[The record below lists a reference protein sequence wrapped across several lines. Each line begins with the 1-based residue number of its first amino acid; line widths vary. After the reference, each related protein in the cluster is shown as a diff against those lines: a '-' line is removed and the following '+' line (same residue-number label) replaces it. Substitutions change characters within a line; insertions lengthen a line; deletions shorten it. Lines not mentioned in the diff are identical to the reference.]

1 MKSFEDFANSTIQA
15 SAILTEDEIEA
26 LTASGN
32 AEDSRKLWLYAYRIA
47 SFVTVYARQKLPA
60 SFDELDW
67 QDAVQECMIQY
78 PTVLASYDKGQAPF
92 LRYMSS
98 AFQFIIRRY
107 MWGLNK
113 GGMGSADSAAMAPLS
128 FEETR
133 DNAANAFAADA
144 HDAMADQVFD
154 NMVGHTES
162 FGTRDPL
169 IEAMAEDDVKAA
181 LLAANAAYVPSGKR
195 GRPWTPNTRALE
207 A

>member
-47 SFVTVYARQKLPA
+47 SFVTVYARQKLPTN
-60 SFDELDW
+60 FDELDW

-78 PTVLASYDKGQAPF
+78 PTVLANYDKRQAPF

-113 GGMGSADSAAMAPLS
+113 GGMGSADTAAMAPLS
-128 FEETR
+128 FEDTR
-133 DNAANAFAADA
+133 DNAA
-144 HDAMADQVFD
+144 QVFD
-154 NMVGHTES
+154 NMVGHTEA

-181 LLAANAAYVPSGKR
+181 LLAANAAYVPSRRR
-195 GRPWTPNTRALE
+195 GRPWTPAQRALE

>member
-1 MKSFEDFANSTIQA
+1 MKSFEDFANSTIKA

-47 SFVTVYARQKLPA
+47 SFVTVYARQKLPTG
-60 SFDELDW
+60 FDELDW

-78 PTVLASYDKGQAPF
+78 PKVLANYDKRQAPF

-144 HDAMADQVFD
+144 H
-154 NMVGHTES
+154 TEA

-181 LLAANAAYVPSGKR
+181 LLAANAAYVPSVRR
-195 GRPWTPNTRALE
+195 GRPWTPTHRALE